1 MFLLNSRLGLFSA
14 ACFQAPLL
22 PKLRGHFAEFLNK
35 GSLVRLRILSSPTC
49 VGLRYGHPYNIT
61 STFSCQR
68 GFTCFATLISL
79 PITAQLTSAYF
90 TTESPN
96 RLDRLYHQPAHAI
109 LLCQCFAHKGGTG
122 ISTSYPSPTT
132 FVLGL
137 GPDLPWADEP
147 SPGNLGLSTCRFL
160 ACISLLIPAFSLLH
174 RPPVL
179 SVWLQPMHYAP
190 LPLQFPATRSFG
202 GVF

>member
-14 ACFQAPLL
+14 ASLEAPLL

-49 VGLRYGHPYNIT
+49 VGLRYGHPYNIPAPFLV
-61 STFSCQR
+61 SVDSH
-68 GFTCFATLISL
+68 ASLLIVSL
-79 PITAQLTSAYF
+79 PITAPLIRLAYF
-90 TTESPN
+90 TTKQPN

-109 LLCQCFAHKGGTG
+109 LLRQRFAHKGGTG
-122 ISTSYPSPTT
+122 ISTSCPSPTT
-132 FVLGL
+132 VVLGL

-160 ACISLLIPAFSLLH
+160 ACISLLIPAFSLLY
-174 RPPVL
+174 RPRLL
-179 SVWLQPMHYAP
+179 SVPLQPAHYAP
-190 LPLQFPATRSFG
+190 LPLN
-202 GVF
+202 